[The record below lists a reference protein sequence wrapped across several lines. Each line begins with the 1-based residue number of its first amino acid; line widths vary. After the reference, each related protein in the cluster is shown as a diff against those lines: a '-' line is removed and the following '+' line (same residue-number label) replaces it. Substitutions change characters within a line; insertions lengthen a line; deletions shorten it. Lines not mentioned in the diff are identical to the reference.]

1 MGQQQRTEVEIVFSR
16 GQPYQQRVSWAVVQS
31 TDKAWLIQTPAG
43 ELWVPSYRWDRM
55 PTALGA
61 CDNERK
67 LNAVTNFLRDITS
80 THRDARVE
88 VRRAGKGSSD
98 LSVTVG
104 YTVVVRCPESG
115 RAIDELKRTS
125 IVPASQLR
133 ADGGKWSVPRWVVAK
148 KLKPGEG
155 FKTRPEWHGMQA
167 LQDQLQAAFGAA
179 MAGQA
184 AAAAATFKAGQEAA
198 KRRAEADRL
207 AANAKANRQALVTQ
221 DGELALAF
229 ARKKLTLDDL
239 VGLGCRLYGWP
250 RWLPGE
256 HVDGPL
262 EMTLAGLV
270 SAVRSHPE
278 FAAWREKNI
287 HRQGTLLKAP
297 KAPPTRQPDRVIKNC
312 VVDWCEYVGPSKS
325 QRRID
330 HRDEGCTVE
339 IFGQKH
345 EIELA
350 DGRFVVKMAG
360 PNLKITEPEPA
371 RSEAT
376 S

>member
-1 MGQQQRTEVEIVFSR
+1 MEKPQRTEVEVVFSR
-16 GQPYQQRVSWAVVQS
+16 GQPYEQRVSWPVVQS

-43 ELWVPSYRWDRM
+43 ELWVPSYRWSRM
-55 PTALGA
+55 LPGPGA
-61 CDNERK
+61 SANEQK
-67 LNAVTNFLRDITS
+67 LNAVLNFLRDITS

-125 IVPASQLR
+125 IVPASQLG
-133 ADGGKWSVPRWVVAK
+133 ADGDKWSVPRWVVAK

-155 FKTRPEWHGMQA
+155 FKTRAEWPGIQA
-167 LQDQLQAAFGAA
+167 LQSQLQAAFDAA
-179 MAGQA
+179 MAGE
-184 AAAAATFKAGQEAA
+184 AAATAATRKAGQEAA
-198 KRRAEADRL
+198 ERRAEKDRL
-207 AANAKANRQALVTQ
+207 AADAKANRQALVAQ

-239 VGLGCRLYGWP
+239 GSLGCRPQGWP

-256 HVDGPL
+256 PIDGSL
-262 EMTLAGLV
+262 EMTLAGIV

-287 HRQGTLLKAP
+287 HRQGALLKPP
-297 KAPPTRQPDRVIKNC
+297 KAAPPRQPDRVIKNC
-312 VVDWCEYVGPSKS
+312 VVEWCERVGPASRP
-325 QRRID
+325 RRID

-339 IFGQKH
+339 IYGQKH

-350 DGRFVVKMAG
+350 DGRFIVKMSG
-360 PNLKITEPEPA
+360 PYLKITEPA
-371 RSEAT
+371 RSEAIA
-376 S
+376 